1 MNVVEPALDGQT
13 GLMAQSC
20 DHALAASVATEA
32 GAMLVEIR
40 ERMFNAGAG
49 TWEVRDTGD
58 MEAHRLIMNRLSEA
72 RPGDA
77 ILSEEGRDDHGR
89 LSAERVWIVD
99 PLDGT
104 REYSEPGRSDW
115 AVHVALVEGGIP
127 TAGAVA
133 LPAVGQTLCT
143 DPEPSLPA
151 ASGGR
156 PRIVVS
162 RSRPPAAAIIVAQA
176 LDAELMTLG
185 SAGAKA
191 MAVVLGMADIYAH
204 SGGQYE
210 WDNCAPVA
218 VARAAGLHAS
228 RCDGSELEYNFADP
242 WLPDVL
248 ICRREFAADSL
259 EALRKVIEGEA

>member
-1 MNVVEPALDGQT
+1 MALPD
-13 GLMAQSC
+13 
-20 DHALAASVATEA
+20 DHTLAASVATET
-32 GAMLVEIR
+32 GVLLVEVR
-40 ERMFNAGAG
+40 ERLFSSGAG

-58 MEAHRLIMNRLSEA
+58 LEAHRHIVNRLSEE
-72 RPGDA
+72 RPDDA
-77 ILSEEGRDDHGR
+77 ILSEEGRDDLAR
-89 LSAERVWIVD
+89 LSADRVWIVD

-115 AVHVALVEGGIP
+115 AVHVALVENGVP

-133 LPAVGQTLCT
+133 LPAVSQTLCT
-143 DPEPSLPA
+143 DPEPVLPA
-151 ASGGR
+151 PHDGQ
-156 PRIVVS
+156 PRLVVS
-162 RSRPPAAAIIVAQA
+162 RSRPPAAAVIIAQA

-204 SGGQYE
+204 SGGQFE

-228 RCDGSELEYNFADP
+228 RCDGSDLEYNFADP
-242 WLPDVL
+242 WLPDLL
-248 ICRREFAADSL
+248 ICRPELAADAL
-259 EALRKVIEGEA
+259 EALRQVIEGEA

>member
-1 MNVVEPALDGQT
+1 
-13 GLMAQSC
+13 MAQPD
-20 DHALAASVATEA
+20 DHVLAASVATET
-32 GAMLVEIR
+32 GALLVEVR
-40 ERMFNAGAG
+40 ERLFSSGAG

-58 MEAHRLIMNRLSEA
+58 SEAHRHIVNRLAEA
-72 RPGDA
+72 RPDDA
-77 ILSEEGRDDHGR
+77 ILSEEGRDDLAR
-89 LSAERVWIVD
+89 LSADRVWIVD

-115 AVHVALVEGGIP
+115 AVHVALVENGVP

-143 DPEPSLPA
+143 DPKPHLPA
-151 ASGGR
+151 PHNGQ
-156 PRIVVS
+156 PRLVVS
-162 RSRPPAAAIIVAQA
+162 RSRPPAAAVIIAQA

-204 SGGQYE
+204 SGGQFE
-210 WDNCAPVA
+210 WDNCAPAA

-242 WLPDVL
+242 WLPDLL
-248 ICRREFAADSL
+248 ICRPEFAADAL
-259 EALRKVIEGEA
+259 EALRQVIEGEA

>member
-1 MNVVEPALDGQT
+1 
-13 GLMAQSC
+13 MADSS

-32 GAMLVEIR
+32 GAMLVQIR
-40 ERMFNAGAG
+40 ERMFESGAG

-58 MEAHRLIMNRLSEA
+58 MEAHRLIMERLSEE

-77 ILSEEGRDDHGR
+77 ILSEEGRDDLAR
-89 LSAERVWIVD
+89 LSADRVWIVD

-115 AVHVALVEGGIP
+115 AVHVALVEGGVP

-133 LPAVGQTLCT
+133 LPAASRTLCT
-143 DPEPSLPA
+143 DPAPLLPA
-151 ASGGR
+151 PHDGR
-156 PRIVVS
+156 PRLVVS
-162 RSRPPAAAIIVAQA
+162 RSRPPAAAVIVAQA

-191 MAVVLGMADIYAH
+191 MAVVMGMADIYAH
-204 SGGQYE
+204 SGGQFE
-210 WDNCAPVA
+210 WDNCAPAA

-242 WLPDVL
+242 WLPDLL
-248 ICRREFAADSL
+248 ICRPEYAADAL
-259 EALRKVIEGEA
+259 GALRQVIEGEA

>member
-1 MNVVEPALDGQT
+1 
-13 GLMAQSC
+13 MARPD
-20 DHALAASVATEA
+20 DHALAASVATET
-32 GAMLVEIR
+32 GALLVEVR
-40 ERMFNAGAG
+40 DRLFSSGAG

-58 MEAHRLIMNRLSEA
+58 FEAHRHIVNRLAEA
-72 RPGDA
+72 RPDDA
-77 ILSEEGRDDHGR
+77 ILSEEGRDDLAR
-89 LSAERVWIVD
+89 LSADRVWIVD

-115 AVHVALVEGGIP
+115 AVHIALVEDGVP

-143 DPEPSLPA
+143 DPEPSLP
-151 ASGGR
+151 GPHNGQ
-156 PRIVVS
+156 PRLVVS
-162 RSRPPAAAIIVAQA
+162 RSRPPAAAVIIAEA
-176 LDAELMTLG
+176 LNAELMTLG

-204 SGGQYE
+204 SGGQFE

-248 ICRREFAADSL
+248 ICRPEFAEDAL
-259 EALRKVIEGEA
+259 EALRRVIEGG

>member
-1 MNVVEPALDGQT
+1 
-13 GLMAQSC
+13 MAQPD
-20 DHALAASVATEA
+20 DHALAESVATET
-32 GAMLVEIR
+32 GALLVEVR
-40 ERMFNAGAG
+40 DRLFSSGAG

-58 MEAHRLIMNRLSEA
+58 SEAHRHIVKRLAEA
-72 RPGDA
+72 RPDDA
-77 ILSEEGRDDHGR
+77 ILSEEGRDDLAR
-89 LSAERVWIVD
+89 LSADRVWIVD

-115 AVHVALVEGGIP
+115 AVHIALVENGVP

-133 LPAVGQTLCT
+133 LPAVGKTLCT
-143 DPEPSLPA
+143 DPEPLLPA
-151 ASGGR
+151 PHNGQ
-156 PRIVVS
+156 PRLVVS
-162 RSRPPAAAIIVAQA
+162 RSRPPAAAVIIAQA

-204 SGGQYE
+204 SGGQFE

-242 WLPDVL
+242 WLPDLL
-248 ICRREFAADSL
+248 ICRPELAADAL
-259 EALRKVIEGEA
+259 EALRQVIEGEA

>member
-1 MNVVEPALDGQT
+1 
-13 GLMAQSC
+13 MAQPD
-20 DHALAASVATEA
+20 DHALAASVATET
-32 GAMLVEIR
+32 GALLVEVR
-40 ERMFNAGAG
+40 DRLFSSGAG

-58 MEAHRLIMNRLSEA
+58 SEAHRHIVNRLSEE
-72 RPGDA
+72 RPDDA
-77 ILSEEGRDDHGR
+77 ILSEEGRDDLAR
-89 LSAERVWIVD
+89 LSADRVWIVD

-115 AVHVALVEGGIP
+115 AVHVALVENGVP

-133 LPAVGQTLCT
+133 LPAVSQTLCT
-143 DPEPSLPA
+143 DPEPVLPA
-151 ASGGR
+151 PHNGQ
-156 PRIVVS
+156 PRLVVS
-162 RSRPPAAAIIVAQA
+162 RSRPPAAAVIIAQA

-204 SGGQYE
+204 SGGQFE

-242 WLPDVL
+242 WLPDLL
-248 ICRREFAADSL
+248 ICRPELAEDAL
-259 EALRKVIEGEA
+259 EALRQVIEGEA

>member
-1 MNVVEPALDGQT
+1 
-13 GLMAQSC
+13 MAQPD
-20 DHALAASVATEA
+20 DHALAASVATET
-32 GAMLVEIR
+32 GTLLVEVR
-40 ERMFNAGAG
+40 DRLFSSGAG

-58 MEAHRLIMNRLSEA
+58 SEAHRHIVSRLAEA
-72 RPGDA
+72 RPDDA
-77 ILSEEGRDDHGR
+77 ILSEEGRDDLAR
-89 LSAERVWIVD
+89 LSADRVWIVD

-115 AVHVALVEGGIP
+115 AVHVALVENGVP

-151 ASGGR
+151 PHDGQ
-156 PRIVVS
+156 PRLVVS
-162 RSRPPAAAIIVAQA
+162 RSRPPAAAVIVAQA

-204 SGGQYE
+204 SGGQFE
-210 WDNCAPVA
+210 WDSCAPVA

-242 WLPDVL
+242 WLPDLL
-248 ICRREFAADSL
+248 ICRPEFAEDAL
-259 EALRKVIEGEA
+259 EALRQVIEGEA

>member
-1 MNVVEPALDGQT
+1 
-13 GLMAQSC
+13 MAQPD
-20 DHALAASVATEA
+20 DHALAATVATET
-32 GAMLVEIR
+32 GALLVEVR
-40 ERMFNAGAG
+40 ERLFNSGAG

-58 MEAHRLIMNRLSEA
+58 SEAHRHIVKRLTEA
-72 RPGDA
+72 RPDDA
-77 ILSEEGRDDHGR
+77 ILSEEGRDDLAR
-89 LSAERVWIVD
+89 LSADRVWIVD

-115 AVHVALVEGGIP
+115 AVHVALVEDGVP

-133 LPAVGQTLCT
+133 LPAVSQTLCT
-143 DPEPSLPA
+143 DPGPVLPA
-151 ASGGR
+151 PHNGQ
-156 PRIVVS
+156 PRLVVS
-162 RSRPPAAAIIVAQA
+162 RSRPPAAAVIIAQA

-204 SGGQYE
+204 SGGQFE

-242 WLPDVL
+242 WLPDLL
-248 ICRREFAADSL
+248 ICRPEFAEDAL
-259 EALRKVIEGEA
+259 EALRQVIEGQA

>member
-1 MNVVEPALDGQT
+1 
-13 GLMAQSC
+13 MAQPC
-20 DHALAASVATEA
+20 DHALAANVATEA
-32 GAMLVEIR
+32 GTLLVELR
-40 ERMFNAGAG
+40 ERLFASGAG

-58 MEAHRLIMNRLSEA
+58 AQAHRFIMDRLSDE
-72 RPGDA
+72 RPDDA
-77 ILSEEGRDDHGR
+77 VLSEEGGDDLAR
-89 LSAERVWIVD
+89 LTADRTWIVD

-104 REYSEPGRSDW
+104 REFSEQGRSDW
-115 AVHVALVEGGIP
+115 AVHVALVENGVP

-151 ASGGR
+151 PTGGR
-156 PRIVVS
+156 PRMVVS
-162 RSRPPAAAIIVAQA
+162 RSRPPAAAVIVAQA

-204 SGGQYE
+204 SGGQFE

-228 RCDGSELEYNFADP
+228 RCDGSELKYNFADP
-242 WLPDVL
+242 WLPDLL
-248 ICRREFAADSL
+248 ICRTEYAADSL

>member
-1 MNVVEPALDGQT
+1 
-13 GLMAQSC
+13 MAQPD
-20 DHALAASVATEA
+20 DHALAASVATET
-32 GAMLVEIR
+32 GALLMEVR
-40 ERMFNAGAG
+40 ERLFGSGAG

-58 MEAHRLIMNRLSEA
+58 SEAHRHIVKRLAEA
-72 RPGDA
+72 RPDDA
-77 ILSEEGRDDHGR
+77 ILSEEGLDDLAR
-89 LSAERVWIVD
+89 LSADRVWIVD

-115 AVHVALVEGGIP
+115 AVHIALVEDGVP

-143 DPEPSLPA
+143 EPEPSLPEPHN
-151 ASGGR
+151 GQ
-156 PRIVVS
+156 PRLVVS
-162 RSRPPAAAIIVAQA
+162 RSRPPAAAVIIAEA

-204 SGGQYE
+204 SGGQFE

-248 ICRREFAADSL
+248 ICRPEFAEDAL
-259 EALRKVIEGEA
+259 EALRRVIEGG

>member
-1 MNVVEPALDGQT
+1 
-13 GLMAQSC
+13 MAQPD
-20 DHALAASVATEA
+20 DHALAASVATET
-32 GAMLVEIR
+32 GALLVEVR
-40 ERMFNAGAG
+40 DRLFSSGAG

-58 MEAHRLIMNRLSEA
+58 SEAHRHIVKRLAEA
-72 RPGDA
+72 RPDDA
-77 ILSEEGRDDHGR
+77 VLSEEGRDDLAR
-89 LSAERVWIVD
+89 LSADRVWIVD

-115 AVHVALVEGGIP
+115 AVHIALVEDGVP

-143 DPEPSLPA
+143 HPEPSLPEPHN
-151 ASGGR
+151 GQ
-156 PRIVVS
+156 PRLVVS
-162 RSRPPAAAIIVAQA
+162 RSRPPAAALIIAEA

-191 MAVVLGMADIYAH
+191 MAVVMGMADIYAH
-204 SGGQYE
+204 SGGQFE

-218 VARAAGLHAS
+218 VARAAGLHSS

-248 ICRREFAADSL
+248 ICRPEFAEDAL
-259 EALRKVIEGEA
+259 AALRKVIEGR

>member
-1 MNVVEPALDGQT
+1 
-13 GLMAQSC
+13 MARPD
-20 DHALAASVATEA
+20 DHALAASVATST
-32 GAMLVEIR
+32 GTLLVAVR
-40 ERMFNAGAG
+40 DRLFSSGAG
-49 TWEVRDTGD
+49 TWDVRDTGD
-58 MEAHRLIMNRLSEA
+58 SEAHRHIMQRLGEA
-72 RPGDA
+72 RPDDA
-77 ILSEEGRDDHGR
+77 ILSEEGRDDLAR
-89 LSAERVWIVD
+89 LSADRVWIVD

-115 AVHVALVEGGIP
+115 AVHVALVENGVP

-133 LPAVGQTLCT
+133 LPAVGKTLCT
-143 DPEPSLPA
+143 EPEPQLPA
-151 ASGGR
+151 PHNGQ
-156 PRIVVS
+156 PRLVVS
-162 RSRPPAAAIIVAQA
+162 RSRPPAAAVIVAQA

-191 MAVVLGMADIYAH
+191 MAVVMGMAEIYAH
-204 SGGQYE
+204 SGGQFE

-242 WLPDVL
+242 WLPDLL
-248 ICRREFAADSL
+248 ICRPEYATDAL

>member
-1 MNVVEPALDGQT
+1 
-13 GLMAQSC
+13 MAQPD
-20 DHALAASVATEA
+20 DHALAASVATET
-32 GAMLVEIR
+32 GALLVEVR
-40 ERMFNAGAG
+40 DRLFSSGAG

-58 MEAHRLIMNRLSEA
+58 VEAHRHIVQRLAEA
-72 RPGDA
+72 RPDDA
-77 ILSEEGRDDHGR
+77 ILSEEGKDDLAR
-89 LSAERVWIVD
+89 LSADRVWIVD

-104 REYSEPGRSDW
+104 REFSEPGRSDW
-115 AVHVALVEGGIP
+115 AVHIALVEDGVP

-143 DPEPSLPA
+143 DPEPCLPEPHN
-151 ASGGR
+151 GQ
-156 PRIVVS
+156 PRLVVS
-162 RSRPPAAAIIVAQA
+162 RSRPPAAAVIIAEA

-204 SGGQYE
+204 SGGQFE

-248 ICRREFAADSL
+248 ICRPEFAEDALD
-259 EALRKVIEGEA
+259 ALRKVIEGG

>member
-1 MNVVEPALDGQT
+1 
-13 GLMAQSC
+13 MAQPD
-20 DHALAASVATEA
+20 DHALAASVATET
-32 GAMLVEIR
+32 GALLVEVR
-40 ERMFNAGAG
+40 DRLFSSGAG

-58 MEAHRLIMNRLSEA
+58 VEAHRHIVKRLTEA
-72 RPGDA
+72 RPDDA
-77 ILSEEGRDDHGR
+77 ILSEEGKDDLAR
-89 LSAERVWIVD
+89 LSADRVWIVD

-104 REYSEPGRSDW
+104 REFSEPGRSDW
-115 AVHVALVEGGIP
+115 AVHIALVEDGVP

-143 DPEPSLPA
+143 DPEPCLPEPHN
-151 ASGGR
+151 GQ
-156 PRIVVS
+156 PRLVVS
-162 RSRPPAAAIIVAQA
+162 RSRPPAAAVIIAEA

-204 SGGQYE
+204 SGGQFE

-248 ICRREFAADSL
+248 ICRPEFAEGAL
-259 EALRKVIEGEA
+259 EALRKVIEGG

>member
-1 MNVVEPALDGQT
+1 
-13 GLMAQSC
+13 MAQPD
-20 DHALAASVATEA
+20 DHALAASVATET
-32 GAMLVEIR
+32 GALLVEVR
-40 ERMFNAGAG
+40 DRLFSSGAG

-58 MEAHRLIMNRLSEA
+58 SEAHQHIVKRLAKA
-72 RPGDA
+72 RPDDA
-77 ILSEEGRDDHGR
+77 ILSEEGRDDLAR
-89 LSAERVWIVD
+89 LSADRVWIVD

-115 AVHVALVEGGIP
+115 AVHIALVEDGVP

-143 DPEPSLPA
+143 DPEPTLPEPH
-151 ASGGR
+151 SGQ
-156 PRIVVS
+156 PRLVVS
-162 RSRPPAAAIIVAQA
+162 RSRPPAAAIIIAQA
-176 LDAELMTLG
+176 LDAELMSLG

-191 MAVVLGMADIYAH
+191 MAVVMGMADIYAH
-204 SGGQYE
+204 SGGQFE

-248 ICRREFAADSL
+248 ICRPEFAEDAL

>member
-1 MNVVEPALDGQT
+1 
-13 GLMAQSC
+13 MAQPD
-20 DHALAASVATEA
+20 DHALAESVATET
-32 GAMLVEIR
+32 GALLVEVR
-40 ERMFNAGAG
+40 DRLFSSGAG

-58 MEAHRLIMNRLSEA
+58 SDAHRHIVKRLAEA
-72 RPGDA
+72 RPDDA
-77 ILSEEGRDDHGR
+77 ILSEEGRDDLAR
-89 LSAERVWIVD
+89 LSADRVWIVD

-115 AVHVALVEGGIP
+115 AVHIALVENGVP

-133 LPAVGQTLCT
+133 LPAVGKTLCT
-143 DPEPSLPA
+143 DPEPLLPA
-151 ASGGR
+151 PHNGQ
-156 PRIVVS
+156 PRLVVS
-162 RSRPPAAAIIVAQA
+162 RSRPPAAAVIIAQA

-204 SGGQYE
+204 SGGQFE

-242 WLPDVL
+242 WLPDLL
-248 ICRREFAADSL
+248 ICRPELAADAL
-259 EALRKVIEGEA
+259 EALRQVIEGEA

>member
-1 MNVVEPALDGQT
+1 
-13 GLMAQSC
+13 MAQPD
-20 DHALAASVATEA
+20 DHALAASVATET
-32 GAMLVEIR
+32 GTLLVEVR
-40 ERMFNAGAG
+40 ERLFSSGAG

-58 MEAHRLIMNRLSEA
+58 SEAHRHIVNRLSEE
-72 RPGDA
+72 RPDDA
-77 ILSEEGRDDHGR
+77 ILSEEGRDDLAR
-89 LSAERVWIVD
+89 LSADRVWIVD

-115 AVHVALVEGGIP
+115 AVHVALVENGVP

-143 DPEPSLPA
+143 DPEPLLPA
-151 ASGGR
+151 PHNGQ
-156 PRIVVS
+156 PRLVVS
-162 RSRPPAAAIIVAQA
+162 RSRPPAAAVIIAQA

-204 SGGQYE
+204 SGGQFE

-242 WLPDVL
+242 WLPDLL
-248 ICRREFAADSL
+248 ICRPELAADAL
-259 EALRKVIEGEA
+259 EALRQVIEGEA

>member
-1 MNVVEPALDGQT
+1 
-13 GLMAQSC
+13 MAQPD
-20 DHALAASVATEA
+20 DHALAASVATET
-32 GAMLVEIR
+32 GALLVEVR
-40 ERMFNAGAG
+40 DRLFSSGAG

-58 MEAHRLIMNRLSEA
+58 VEAHRHIVQRLAEA
-72 RPGDA
+72 RPDDA
-77 ILSEEGRDDHGR
+77 ILSEEGKDDLAR
-89 LSAERVWIVD
+89 LSADRVWIVD

-104 REYSEPGRSDW
+104 REFSEPGRSDW
-115 AVHVALVEGGIP
+115 AVHIALVEDGVP

-143 DPEPSLPA
+143 DPEPCLPEPHN
-151 ASGGR
+151 GQ
-156 PRIVVS
+156 PRLVVS
-162 RSRPPAAAIIVAQA
+162 RSRPPAAAVIIAEA

-204 SGGQYE
+204 SGGQFE

-248 ICRREFAADSL
+248 ICRPEFAEDAL
-259 EALRKVIEGEA
+259 EALRKVIEGG

>member
-1 MNVVEPALDGQT
+1 
-13 GLMAQSC
+13 MAQPD
-20 DHALAASVATEA
+20 DHALAATVATET
-32 GAMLVEIR
+32 GALLVEVR
-40 ERMFNAGAG
+40 DRLFSSGAG

-58 MEAHRLIMNRLSEA
+58 SEAHRHIVNRLAEA
-72 RPGDA
+72 RPDDA
-77 ILSEEGRDDHGR
+77 ILSEEGRDDLAR
-89 LSAERVWIVD
+89 LSADRVWIVD

-104 REYSEPGRSDW
+104 REFSEPGRSDW
-115 AVHVALVEGGIP
+115 AVHVALVENGVP

-143 DPEPSLPA
+143 NPEPPLPA
-151 ASGGR
+151 PHNGQ
-156 PRIVVS
+156 PRLVVS
-162 RSRPPAAAIIVAQA
+162 RSRPPAAAVIIAQA
-176 LDAELMTLG
+176 LDAELMSLG

-204 SGGQYE
+204 SGGQFE

-248 ICRREFAADSL
+248 ICRPEFAEDAL
-259 EALRKVIEGEA
+259 EALRQVIEGEA